1 MCLAIPGE
9 ILEITSGDPVTRSAN
24 VSFGG
29 IIKEVNLSLVPEANV
44 GDYVIVH
51 AGFALSTLDQA
62 EANKV
67 FEYLSEIETAGQT
80 EENSI

>member
-9 ILEITSGDPVTRSAN
+9 ILEITNRDPVTRSAN